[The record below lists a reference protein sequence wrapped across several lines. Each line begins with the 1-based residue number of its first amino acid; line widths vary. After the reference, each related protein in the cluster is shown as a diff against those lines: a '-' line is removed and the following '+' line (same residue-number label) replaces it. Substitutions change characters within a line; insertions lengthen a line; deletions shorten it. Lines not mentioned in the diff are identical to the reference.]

1 MFITAMVISHLTI
14 RMHEEAEAARQSEER
29 TIWLME
35 KAKKAEVDVETERLR
50 SALLSSVS
58 HDFRTPL
65 AAILGSAGTLLGKEE
80 LRNSPALNELVQ
92 NIQTEGERL
101 SHLVQ
106 NLLEAT
112 RLEAGI
118 QIHKEGYPLEE
129 VVGGA
134 LERLQTVLAPR
145 AVRVDL
151 PEDLP
156 VIPMDAV
163 LIEQVFMN
171 LLENAVRHTPLE
183 SRIEI
188 SASVEPGAVKVS
200 VSDQGPGLK
209 EEDMERV
216 FDKFY
221 RGSDSQGSGLGL
233 AICRAIVL
241 AHGGRIWAENKPDGG
256 AIFQF
261 TLPLEAPHGQ

>member
-1 MFITAMVISHLTI
+1 
-14 RMHEEAEAARQSEER
+14 
-29 TIWLME
+29 ME

-50 SALLSSVS
+50 SSLLSAVS

-65 AAILGSAGTLLGKEE
+65 AAILGSAGALLRKEE
-80 LRNSPALNELVQ
+80 LRHSPAVTELVQ

-134 LERLQTVLAPR
+134 LERLQSVLAK
-145 AVRVDL
+145 RVIQVHL
-151 PEDLP
+151 PDDLP

-163 LIEQVFMN
+163 LMEQVFMN
-171 LLENAVRHTPLE
+171 LLENAVRHTPVE
-183 SRIEI
+183 S
-188 SASVEPGAVKVS
+188 
-200 VSDQGPGLK
+200 SDR
-209 EEDMERV
+209 D
-216 FDKFY
+216 F
-221 RGSDSQGSGLGL
+221 
-233 AICRAIVL
+233 RAPWKT
-241 AHGGRIWAENKPDGG
+241 RR
-256 AIFQF
+256 
-261 TLPLEAPHGQ
+261 